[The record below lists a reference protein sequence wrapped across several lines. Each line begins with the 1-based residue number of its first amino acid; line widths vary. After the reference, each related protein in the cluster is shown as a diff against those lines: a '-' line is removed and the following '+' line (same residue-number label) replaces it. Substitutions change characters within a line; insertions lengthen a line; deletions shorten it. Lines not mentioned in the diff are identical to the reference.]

1 MTNKANILIASCA
14 LIAMVSAFQMSIGAQ
29 GAKSVND
36 GAFTA
41 DQAKKGAALYADKC
55 SPCHGEDLSGQA
67 GIIPALTGDPWL
79 MNWNGKT
86 VGDLYDKI
94 FMTMPALE
102 PGSLKPEEA
111 AALVANILNVMKYP
125 AGSAEIAPK
134 AEATQGIKIE
144 APKK

>member
-1 MTNKANILIASCA
+1 MTKRANILIAVCA
-14 LIAMVSAFQMSIGAQ
+14 VVALVAALHVSLRAQ
-29 GAKSVND
+29 GAASVNA
-36 GAFTA
+36 GVFTA

-55 SPCHGEDLSGQA
+55 SPCHGEDLGGQA

-111 AALVANILNVMKYP
+111 AALVANILNVEKYP
-125 AGSAEIAPK
+125 AGTTEIAPK
-134 AEATQGIKIE
+134 MEANQGIKIE
-144 APKK
+144 APK

>member
-1 MTNKANILIASCA
+1 MTKKANILIAVCA
-14 LIAMVSAFQMSIGAQ
+14 VIALVTALNSSLRAQ
-29 GAKSVND
+29 GAASVNA
-36 GAFTA
+36 GVYTA

-55 SPCHGEDLSGQA
+55 APCHGEDLAGQA

-86 VGDLYDKI
+86 LGDLYDKI

-111 AALVANILNVMKYP
+111 AALVANILSVGKYP
-125 AGSAEIAPK
+125 AGTAEVAAK
-134 AEATQGIKIE
+134 AEALQGIKIE
-144 APKK
+144 AKK